1 MGDRA
6 SQAGHHIFW
15 LHADKKLV
23 YFGLDPDRRP
33 PLDPKRLTLW
43 SLRHKFERLRVFL
56 DLWGRPLQPSAT
68 LHGRPE
74 AGALRQ
80 VLAQL
85 ADQQAP
91 ARQTL
96 QRAALLGMSTGV
108 AQVLQRMQQHAPE
121 FAPALTP
128 QYASL
133 LKTGDWSLPRR
144 SELLLHG
151 TQPDLY
157 LWTPP
162 RLSTQP
168 MPRKL
173 LVCFCTRSNTLN
185 APLPLAHSVLARR
198 GAGILYVYNRAHKD
212 PVQGLANWD
221 FASTVTTIHRV
232 AARFGFQQLY
242 GLGTSLGGYAAC
254 SYAQALRLER
264 VLNFSGHAGKAVA
277 QAAEG
282 GEPEAPKVQWMRDC
296 DLGRI
301 LTVLSRNDATDES
314 IRVGY
319 DENGFMTRRQWV
331 DSATHGSFTA
341 AWLECRLGGYLD
353 WLLEGRDP
361 PEDLPPSAT
370 SPAAGPD
377 SGS

>member
-1 MGDRA
+1 MSDRA

-15 LHADKKLV
+15 LNAEQKLV
-23 YFGLDPDRRP
+23 YFGLDPDLRRP
-33 PLDPKRLTLW
+33 VDPRRLDLW
-43 SLRHKFERLRVFL
+43 SLRRKFERLRIFL
-56 DLWGRPLQPSAT
+56 DIWGRPLEPSVSS
-68 LHGRPE
+68 HGSAE
-74 AGALRQ
+74 SVVLRR

-85 ADQQAP
+85 ANRQLP

-96 QRAALLGMSTGV
+96 QRVAILAMSSGV
-108 AQVLQRMQQHAPE
+108 SQVLQRMQRHAVE

-133 LKTGDWSLPRR
+133 LKAGDWSLPRR

-151 TQPDLY
+151 CQPDLY

-162 RLSTQP
+162 RMLSQNR
-168 MPRKL
+168 PRKL

-198 GAGILYVYNRAHKD
+198 GAGILYVYNRARKD
-212 PVQGLANWD
+212 PFQGLAKWD
-221 FASTVTTIHRV
+221 LASTVTTIRRV
-232 AARFGFQQLY
+232 VARFGFQQLY

-254 SYAQALRLER
+254 SCAGALGLER
-264 VLNFSGHAGKAVA
+264 VLNFSGYVGKAGVA
-277 QAAEG
+277 ASEVDASG
-282 GEPEAPKVQWMRDC
+282 PADLQWMQEC

-301 LTVLSRNDATDES
+301 LTVLSRNDSTDEW
-314 IRVGY
+314 IRGVY
-319 DENGFMTRRQWV
+319 DENGFVTRRQWV

-341 AWLECRLGGYLD
+341 AWLEGRLNGYLD
-353 WLLEGRDP
+353 WLLEGKEP
-361 PEDLPPSAT
+361 SEVLLPAAL
-370 SPAAGPD
+370 SPASA

>member
-1 MGDRA
+1 MSVRA
-6 SQAGHHIFW
+6 LHAGHHIFW
-15 LHADKKLV
+15 LQPDKKLV

-33 PLDPKRLTLW
+33 PVDAQRLTLW
-43 SLRHKFERLRVFL
+43 SLRHKFERLRLFL
-56 DLWGRPLQPSAT
+56 DLWGRPLERSAT
-68 LHGRPE
+68 LQGRPE
-74 AGALRQ
+74 ALALRL
-80 VLAQL
+80 VLAQMANPQEEL
-85 ADQQAP
+85 
-91 ARQTL
+91 ARQAL
-96 QRAALLGMSTGV
+96 QRAAHLGMSTGV
-108 AQVLQRMQQHAPE
+108 VQVLQRMQQHAAE

-133 LKTGDWSLPRR
+133 LKAGDWSLPRR

-151 TQPDLY
+151 AQPDLY

-162 RLSTQP
+162 RALNQP

-185 APLPLAHSVLARR
+185 APLPLAHTVLARR
-198 GAGILYVYNRAHKD
+198 GAGILYVYNRAGKD

-254 SYAQALRLER
+254 SYAQALKLER
-264 VLNFSGHAGKAVA
+264 VLNFSGHAGKAI
-277 QAAEG
+277 AAATQ
-282 GEPEAPKVQWMRDC
+282 GEPVAPNVQWMREC

-301 LTVLSRNDATDES
+301 MTVLSRNDATDES

-319 DENGFMTRRQWV
+319 DANGFMTRRHWV

-341 AWLECRLGGYLD
+341 AWLEGRLNGYLD
-353 WLLEGRDP
+353 WLLEGQEP
-361 PEDLPPSAT
+361 PEDLLPVAT
-370 SPAAGPD
+370 SPASGPD